1 MKFILMLCFAMM
13 LMRAEAMA
21 GTSPVQ
27 ADLELSVSVTPSVF
41 SPGSRG
47 TVALTLHNHGPD
59 AAGTGAFDTLV
70 YQRGFRLEV
79 PSDRPPYE
87 IREPVTGC
95 FIASELVGP
104 FPDFSF
110 GLVWAYYFGVIPAG
124 ESRTCTFAIE
134 FYPRPFESFDT
145 FWRASLYTEDPNPSN
160 DRADYRFVAGTPYVA
175 PIPVPATDWPG
186 MAGLLIGLSWLT
198 WRRQGLSS
206 PRSVNRPS

>member
-1 MKFILMLCFAMM
+1 MRSILMLCLAMM
-13 LMRAEAMA
+13 VMRAEAVA
-21 GTSPVQ
+21 GTPSVQ
-27 ADLELSVSVTPSVF
+27 ADLELSVSVTPSAF
-41 SPGSRG
+41 SPGNRG
-47 TVALTLHNHGPD
+47 TVALTLLNHGPD

-110 GLVWAYYFGVIPAG
+110 GLVWAYYFGIIPAG

-175 PIPVPATDWPG
+175 PVPVPATNWLG
-186 MAGLLIGLSWLT
+186 MTGLLSGLSWLAL
-198 WRRQGLSS
+198 WRQRRWS
-206 PRSVNRPS
+206 PRSASRPN